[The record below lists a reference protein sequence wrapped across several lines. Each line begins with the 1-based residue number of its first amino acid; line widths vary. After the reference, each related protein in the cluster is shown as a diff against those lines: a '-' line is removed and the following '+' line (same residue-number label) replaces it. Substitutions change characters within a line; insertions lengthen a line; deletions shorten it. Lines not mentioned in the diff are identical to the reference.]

1 MSNLLASL
9 TSAGGTLQAYG
20 QVLET
25 AQNNV
30 SNASTPGYAK
40 QELQLIALP
49 FDPLVGT
56 TGGVG
61 VGQMVSS
68 RDQYADQAVRTQ
80 ETGLGYQTQ
89 MTSTL
94 SALQSSFDIS
104 GNQGIPLALNN
115 LFQSFSAWGAT
126 PDNAA
131 ARQTVLQ
138 DAATLAQTFQQTA
151 SQVSAQ
157 ASNTEQQ
164 IGQTVGQINQLVTQL
179 QGYNVLEMQGNKNDA
194 GLSAQMNSTLDQLS
208 SLANVTATFQPDG
221 TVSLML
227 NGQTQLLAEDK
238 QYQITSSLYM
248 PQNPPPTN
256 TNAPGDM
263 RIQGPDGTDITAQT
277 VGGQLGALLNLRN
290 TVIPSITG
298 DAYQAGSLNIMGKQ
312 FADRVNTLLTSGNI
326 SDGPPPVPGVALF
339 TYDAANATNTAASLA
354 VDPTVTPDQLAAIGT
369 GPPEVSNGV
378 PLALSALASPVQDAD
393 KINGQSYSQYFGQIA
408 GNVGALLSTATDE
421 QSVQQSL
428 VSQAQTLQQQYEGVS
443 LDEEATILMQF
454 QRAYDATS
462 RFITVL
468 DNLTED
474 VVNMLSTT

>member
-9 TSAGGTLQAYG
+9 SSAAGTLQAYG

-40 QELQLIALP
+40 EEVQLVALS

-61 VGQMVSS
+61 VGQMVSA
-68 RDQYADQAVRTQ
+68 RDQYADQAVRIQ

-89 MTSTL
+89 MTNTL

-104 GNQGIPLALNN
+104 GNQGISLALNN

-131 ARQTVLQ
+131 ARQTVVQ

-208 SLANVTATFQPDG
+208 SRHAH
-221 TVSLML
+221 
-227 NGQTQLLAEDK
+227 
-238 QYQITSSLYM
+238 
-248 PQNPPPTN
+248 
-256 TNAPGDM
+256 PGAGRHRYYRSD
-263 RIQGPDGTDITAQT
+263 RGRP
-277 VGGQLGALLNLRN
+277 VGRA
-290 TVIPSITG
+290 
-298 DAYQAGSLNIMGKQ
+298 AQ
-312 FADRVNTLLTSGNI
+312 FAQYGH
-326 SDGPPPVPGVALF
+326 
-339 TYDAANATNTAASLA
+339 
-354 VDPTVTPDQLAAIGT
+354 
-369 GPPEVSNGV
+369 
-378 PLALSALASPVQDAD
+378 PLDH
-393 KINGQSYSQYFGQIA
+393 
-408 GNVGALLSTATDE
+408 
-421 QSVQQSL
+421 
-428 VSQAQTLQQQYEGVS
+428 
-443 LDEEATILMQF
+443 
-454 QRAYDATS
+454 R
-462 RFITVL
+462 
-468 DNLTED
+468 
-474 VVNMLSTT
+474 